1 MRNTTMCFFTTQID
15 YFNNYKIYCKK
26 KIRRLYD
33 RQELDPI
40 QLLCLRINVAW
51 RESEN
56 ESVEYR
62 FP

>member
-1 MRNTTMCFFTTQID
+1 MRNTTMFFFTTQID

-40 QLLCLRINVAW
+40 QLLCFKN
-51 RESEN
+51 
-56 ESVEYR
+56 
-62 FP
+62 